1 MANPPR
7 LQGRDIVC
15 VGFADWDTALQT
27 NQHHLMKR
35 LAAENRVLFIESLGL
50 RRPQLAGRDLK
61 RIARRLRRGLSG
73 AREIDGL
80 HVLSPLVLPLHA
92 NAFVRALNRRLLGMF
107 VRRAARKLGMH
118 RPILWAYVPQAESL
132 LEVLQPELVVYHCV
146 DDIAAQPSID
156 AASFRAAETRFAA
169 RADLVLAS
177 ASGLAKRLRSISDN
191 VIYAPNV
198 ADTALFAGA
207 LEDGPID
214 PALAA
219 LPAPRIVFTGA
230 VVATKLDIGLLVALA
245 RSRPSWSFAL
255 VGPVGLGDPSTD
267 VSALAAEPNL
277 HLLGARTYEQL
288 PGVLRGADAGLIP
301 YARNQLT
308 DSIFPMKVY
317 EYLAAGLPVV
327 ATPLPSL
334 TGIDAVTSAPD
345 TDGIAGL
352 LDEALAED
360 TPQLRAERSQAAAA
374 HSWEKRIEQIATAI
388 DALPKAGRDLLV
400 TTHTP
405 ALRSG
410 RDVRTYGIARALAM
424 NGAVTLLYVRFGAKQ
439 PDQAFSSIPGIELQ
453 EVIASRGGRRA
464 IAYVKARL
472 GGVPSGLARGV
483 TPELAL
489 AAAELASS
497 PRYRRVVADGP
508 TAGAT
513 LAGLA
518 RWRPVIYNAHN
529 LESAFR
535 HEMPDDDGSLRG
547 LRSFERRLLRASSES
562 WMVSEADM
570 RGARALCPEANLR
583 LAPNVVDVSS
593 IEPVFAMRSRVDPRS
608 ASEPPAMP
616 EPPEPLPAT
625 ASRSVTNPT
634 AEPVAI
640 FVANFAYA
648 PNRSALEF
656 LLGQVLPR
664 VWEQLPDAQLL
675 LAGAGL
681 EHPPSEDPRVRALGF
696 VEHLAGAYAAVCCAV
711 VPLLQGGGS
720 PLKLVEALAYGLP
733 VIATPRAVVGLDV
746 QDGVDCLVAE
756 DPQAFADALVRVLR
770 DGAPEIAHAGRRLAE
785 ERYSV
790 EALAALLQA

>member
-1 MANPPR
+1 MSDPPR

-35 LAAENRVLFIESLGL
+35 LAAENRVLFVESLGL

-80 HVLSPLVLPLHA
+80 HVLSPLVLPLHT
-92 NAFVRALNRRLLGMF
+92 NAFVRALNRRLLAMF
-107 VRRAARKLGMH
+107 VRRAARKLGMR

-146 DDIAAQPSID
+146 DDIAAQAGID
-156 AASFRAAETRFAA
+156 AASFRAAETRFAT

-177 ASGLAKRLRSISDN
+177 APGLAERLRSISDN

-230 VVATKLDIGLLVALA
+230 VVATKLDMGLLVELA
-245 RSRPSWSFAL
+245 KARPSWSFAL

-288 PGVLRGADAGLIP
+288 PSVLRAAAAGLIP

-334 TGIDAVTSAPD
+334 SKIDSVACAPGA
-345 TDGIAGL
+345 DGIARL
-352 LDEALAED
+352 LDEELAED
-360 TPQLRAERSQAAAA
+360 TPKRRAERSQAAAA
-374 HSWEKRIEQIATAI
+374 HSWEGRIEQIAAAL

-424 NGAVTLLYVRFGAKQ
+424 SGSVTLLYVRFGAEQ
-439 PDQAFSSIPGIELQ
+439 PDQAFSSIAGIELQ
-453 EVIASRGGRRA
+453 EVIASRGIRRVV
-464 IAYVKARL
+464 AYVKARL
-472 GGVPSGLARGV
+472 SGVPSALARGV
-483 TPELAL
+483 SPELTEATNQL
-489 AAAELASS
+489 TSS
-497 PRYRRVVADGP
+497 GDYRRVIADGP
-508 TAGAT
+508 TAAAA

-518 RWRPVIYNAHN
+518 RRCPVIYNAHN

-535 HEMPDDDGSLRG
+535 HELPDDDGSLRG
-547 LRSFERRLLRASSES
+547 LRSFERRLLQASTES

-570 RGARALCPEANLR
+570 LGARALCPEAKLR
-583 LAPNVVDVSS
+583 LAPNVVDVSA
-593 IEPVFAMRSRVDPRS
+593 IEPVFAMRSRVDPKS

-616 EPPEPLPAT
+616 EPLAAT
-625 ASRSVTNPT
+625 ASRPVTNPT
-634 AEPVAI
+634 TEPVAI
-640 FVANFAYA
+640 FVANFAYT

-696 VEHLAGAYAAVCCAV
+696 VEDLAVAYAEARCAV

-733 VIATPRAVVGLDV
+733 VVATPRAVAGLDV

-756 DPQAFADALVRVLR
+756 GSQAFADTLVRVLR
-770 DGAPEIAHAGRRLAE
+770 DGAPEIARAGRRLAE

-790 EALAALLQA
+790 EALSRLLGKR